1 MSARAG
7 DEQRSQD
14 AREAGASAPEFLT
27 VEEAA
32 ALLRVNRKTLYESI
46 RLGQV
51 PGVLHLGRSIRI
63 RRVVL
68 LRWMPG
74 HSGPALGEKR

>member
-1 MSARAG
+1 MNMPT
-7 DEQRSQD
+7 
-14 AREAGASAPEFLT
+14 EAGSIAPEFLT

-63 RRVVL
+63 RRAVL

-74 HSGPALGEKR
+74 NGGPALGEKR

>member
-1 MSARAG
+1 MSACAG
-7 DEQRSQD
+7 DEQMPQD
-14 AREAGASAPEFLT
+14 TREPGASAPEFLT

>member
-1 MSARAG
+1 MSACAG
-7 DEQRSQD
+7 DEQMWQD
-14 AREAGASAPEFLT
+14 TQEPGASAPEFLT

-63 RRVVL
+63 RRGVL

>member
-1 MSARAG
+1 MNMPTGAG
-7 DEQRSQD
+7 SNVP
-14 AREAGASAPEFLT
+14 AFLI

-32 ALLRVNRKTLYESI
+32 VLLRVNRKTLYESI

-68 LRWMPG
+68 LRWVPG

>member
-1 MSARAG
+1 MNVPTAAG
-7 DEQRSQD
+7 S
-14 AREAGASAPEFLT
+14 SAPEFMT

-46 RLGQV
+46 QLGQV

-74 HSGPALGEKR
+74 NSGPALGEKR